1 MLFIWFKIV
10 SLFVLF
16 SSKIIIFDENKTNK
30 LTILNHINNIYI
42 SPEMYY
48 FLAF

>member
-16 SSKIIIFDENKTNK
+16 SSKMIIFDENKTNK
-30 LTILNHINNIYI
+30 LTILNHINNIDKHLQFKI
-42 SPEMYY
+42 SRRK
-48 FLAF
+48 